1 MRKGSGGIVK
11 WVVIIALLFF
21 GYTKALPWVKQKD
34 FFASKVVAASG
45 VDPSCTELAA
55 AAGEAWGSGLGQ
67 FVNPPVDR
75 DAWSA
80 FRDDVQTRIERARD
94 ACRCK
99 GESCARSAD
108 AMERLRGLV
117 STMDSAV
124 QTGAAPPSDIPQ
136 QQERIDSLLEEAQ
149 ALVREGK

>member
-1 MRKGSGGIVK
+1 MRNGSGGIVK
-11 WVVIIALLFF
+11 WVVIIALLYF
-21 GYTKALPWVKQKD
+21 GYTKGLPWLKQQNL
-34 FFASKVVAASG
+34 FARKAAASSPG
-45 VDPSCTELAA
+45 LSCAELGAA
-55 AAGEAWGSGLGQ
+55 ASDAWGGGLAQ

-80 FRDDVQTRIERARD
+80 FRDDVETRVDAAQK
-94 ACRCK
+94 ACRCDS
-99 GESCARSAD
+99 ESCARTAD
-108 AMERLRGLV
+108 AMERLRRLV
-117 STMDSAV
+117 GTMDSAV